1 MSQYSHA
8 RFLSSAA
15 ELAQFPRDTGAEVA
29 FAGRSNAGK
38 SSAINAILG
47 RRGLAR
53 TSRTPGR
60 TQLVNFFALAEGRR
74 LVDLPGYGYAR
85 VSEATRRHW
94 GELLTRYFRE
104 RRSLAGLFLIID
116 ARRRLTDHDRR
127 MLAFAADCGLAVE
140 ILLTKADKLS
150 RAEAARALARVAGEV
165 GEGAGVVLFSAVDG
179 KGVEAGREALE
190 RMLDGKPE
198 GPAAGQKKSRTSEA
212 RDK

>member
-15 ELAQFPRDTGAEVA
+15 ELAQFPRDTGVEVA

-60 TQLVNFFALAEGRR
+60 TQLVNFFVLGEGRR

-85 VSEATRRHW
+85 VSEAMRRRW

-116 ARRRLTDHDRR
+116 VRRRLTDHDRR
-127 MLAFAADCGLAVE
+127 MLAFAADCGLGVE

-150 RAEAARALARVAGEV
+150 RAESARALARVAGEV

-179 KGVEAGREALE
+179 KGVEEGREALE
-190 RMLDGKPE
+190 RMLARWTE
-198 GPAAGQKKSRTSEA
+198 RPAAGQKKSRTSEA

>member
-15 ELAQFPRDTGAEVA
+15 ELAQFPRDTGVEVA

-60 TQLVNFFALAEGRR
+60 TQLVNFFVLGEGRR

-85 VSEATRRHW
+85 VSEAMRRRW

-116 ARRRLTDHDRR
+116 VRRRLTDHDRR
-127 MLAFAADCGLAVE
+127 MLAFAADCGLGVE

-179 KGVEAGREALE
+179 KGVEEGREALE
-190 RMLDGKPE
+190 RMLARWTE
-198 GPAAGQKKSRTSEA
+198 RPAAGQKKIPDLRGPG
-212 RDK
+212 

>member
-15 ELAQFPRDTGAEVA
+15 DLAQFPRDTGVEVA

-85 VSEATRRHW
+85 VSEAMRRRW

-104 RRSLAGLFLIID
+104 RQSLAGLFLIID

-127 MLAFAADCGLAVE
+127 MLAFAADCGLGVE

-150 RAEAARALARVAGEV
+150 RADAARALARVAGEV

-190 RMLDGKPE
+190 RLLGTKPSL
-198 GPAAGQKKSRTSEA
+198 AAQKKSRTSEA
-212 RDK
+212 RDQ